1 MNGPGA
7 RFHSPLWLLLRANG
21 LQAWRRLLSFR
32 DQSRLL
38 SAAIMVFV
46 AGYLWLAYELFF
58 KAMRFVSYF
67 PGLGEVLVERML
79 FLLFAFLFTMLM
91 LSNLV
96 ISFTNLFRN
105 RETTY
110 LLTMPVSSATIFRW
124 KFIESSIL
132 ASWAFVFLIAPLVTA
147 FGHNQHAPWHF
158 YPITVT
164 LILLFI
170 VLPTVAGSWFAVF
183 MARFMDRRVFQI
195 AAITFAL
202 AIIFYVA
209 FGTAPEKLPDDFE
222 DTRVLGL
229 MDRLLKRTDFAQN
242 PILPSYWLSSGVL
255 RWLEG
260 AFGGSLFF
268 MLVLLSNVLF
278 FGFISFTQLGKA
290 FYEAASVVQSRGSLF
305 GHWEWFRKWRDFQGK
320 RRYETGFL
328 EQLFAHFSRN
338 LAGDVRAMLVK
349 DIRVFW
355 RDTTQWGQTL
365 MLFGL
370 LGVYIINLRHFSQ
383 QLTAPFWIHVV
394 SYLNLGASAL
404 NLATLTTRF
413 VYPQFSLEGRRVWI
427 VGMAPI
433 GLPKIVMAKYWLTT
447 IASLC
452 VTLGL
457 TVLSCHMLQLPWERT
472 VMFVGA
478 ITVMTFTL
486 NALAV
491 GLGVLYPNFREENPS
506 KIVSGFGGTFC
517 LVLSFLYIV
526 ATVVLLAMG
535 TPWPGSQNVNL
546 ANILIGWV
554 GFGFL
559 SVLLGWVPLKLGLR
573 RAKNFE
579 Y

>member
-1 MNGPGA
+1 MNGAAPISA
-7 RFHSPLWLLLRANG
+7 PLWLLVKTNG

-38 SAAIMVFV
+38 SGVIGVFTL
-46 AGYLWLAYELFF
+46 GYLWLSYVLFY
-58 KAMRFVSYF
+58 KAMIFVTRF
-67 PGLGEVLVERML
+67 PGLGDVLVERML
-79 FLLFAFLFTMLM
+79 YLLFAFLFTMLM

-96 ISFTNLFRN
+96 ISYTNLFRN
-105 RETTY
+105 RETTF
-110 LLTMPVSSATIFRW
+110 LLTMPVSTEVIFRW
-124 KFIESSIL
+124 KFIESSLL
-132 ASWAFVFLIAPLVTA
+132 ASWAFIFLIAPLVAA
-147 FGHNQHAPWHF
+147 FGQSQHAPWHF
-158 YPITVT
+158 YPVTV
-164 LILLFI
+164 LMILLFI
-170 VLPTVAGSWFAVF
+170 VLPTVVGSAFSVVL
-183 MARFMDRRVFQI
+183 ARFMDRRAFQV
-195 AAITFAL
+195 AAISVAL
-202 AIIFYVA
+202 VALFYVA
-209 FGTAPEKLPDDFE
+209 FGSKPEELPDDFQ

-242 PILPSYWLSSGVL
+242 PLLPSYWLSTGVL
-255 RWLEG
+255 NWLEG
-260 AFGGSLFF
+260 AFSGAGFF
-268 MLVLLSNVLF
+268 ATVLLSNVLF
-278 FGFISFTQLGKA
+278 FGFLCFTRLGRP

-305 GHWEWFRKWRDFQGK
+305 GHWEWFRKWRDFKGG

-328 EQLFAHFSRN
+328 ERAFVAVNRRMP
-338 LAGDVRAMLVK
+338 GDVRAMLVK

-427 VGMAPI
+427 VGLVPL
-433 GLPKIVMAKYWLTT
+433 GLPKIVTAKYWLTT
-447 IASLC
+447 IGSLI

-457 TVLSCHMLQLPWERT
+457 NILSCHMLKLPWERT
-472 VMFVGA
+472 LMFAGA
-478 ITVMTFTL
+478 ITVMTLTL
-486 NALAV
+486 NGLAV
-491 GLGVLYPNFREENPS
+491 GLGVLYPNFREDNPS

-526 ATVVLLAMG
+526 ASVVLLAMG
-535 TPWPGSQNVNL
+535 TPWPGASNVQLSNVL
-546 ANILIGWV
+546 LGWI

-559 SVLLGWVPLKLGLR
+559 SALLGWVPFKLGLR
-573 RAKNFE
+573 RAANFE

>member
-1 MNGPGA
+1 MNGSGSP
-7 RFHSPLWLLLRANG
+7 FFSPLWLLVRTNG
-21 LQAWRRLLSFR
+21 LQAWRRLLTFR

-38 SAAIMVFV
+38 SGAILAFV
-46 AGYLWLAYELFF
+46 GCYLWLAYIIFY

-132 ASWAFVFLIAPLVTA
+132 ASWAFIFLIAPLVAA
-147 FGHNQHAPWHF
+147 FGNSQKAPWHF
-158 YPITVT
+158 YPITVA

-170 VLPTVAGSWFAVF
+170 VLPTVAGTWFAVLL
-183 MARFMDRRVFQI
+183 ARFMDRRVFQV
-195 AAITFAL
+195 AAISVAAGAL
-202 AIIFYVA
+202 LYVA
-209 FGTAPEKLPDDFE
+209 FGSAPEQMPDDFQ

-242 PILPSYWLSSGVL
+242 PVLPSYWLSSGVL

-260 AFGGSLFF
+260 AFGGAMFF
-268 MLVLLSNVLF
+268 MFVLLSNVLF
-278 FGFISFTQLGKA
+278 FGFLSFTRLGNP

-305 GHWEWFRKWRDFQGK
+305 GHWEWFRKWRDFRGL

-328 EQLFAHFSRN
+328 ERLSACFSRWMP
-338 LAGDVRAMLVK
+338 GDVRALLVK

-427 VGMAPI
+427 VGMAPL

-447 IASLC
+447 VGSLM

-457 TVLSCHMLQLPWERT
+457 TVLSCQMLQLPWDRT

-478 ITVMTFTL
+478 ITVMTLTL
-486 NALAV
+486 NGLAV
-491 GLGVLYPNFREENPS
+491 GLGVLYPNFREDNPS

-526 ATVVLLAMG
+526 ASVVLLAMG
-535 TPWPGSQNVNL
+535 TPWPGSSNVEL
-546 ANILIGWV
+546 SKVLFGWI
-554 GFGFL
+554 GFGLL
-559 SVLLGWVPLKLGLR
+559 SVLLGWVPLKLGMK
-573 RAKNFE
+573 RAANFE

>member
-1 MNGPGA
+1 MNGSAPISA
-7 RFHSPLWLLLRANG
+7 PLWLLVKTNG

-38 SAAIMVFV
+38 SGVISVFTL
-46 AGYLWLAYELFF
+46 GYLWLAYVLFH
-58 KAMRFVSYF
+58 KAMIFVTRF

-79 FLLFAFLFTMLM
+79 YLLFAFLFTMLM

-96 ISFTNLFRN
+96 ISYTNLFRN

-110 LLTMPVSSATIFRW
+110 LLTMPVSTDVIFRW
-124 KFIESSIL
+124 KFIESSLL
-132 ASWAFVFLIAPLVTA
+132 ASWAFIFLIAPLVAA
-147 FGHNQHAPWHF
+147 FGRSQHAPWHF
-158 YPITVT
+158 YPATV
-164 LILLFI
+164 LMILFFI
-170 VLPTVAGSWFAVF
+170 MLPTVAGSAFSVVL
-183 MARFMDRRVFQI
+183 ARFMDRRAFQV
-195 AAITFAL
+195 AAISVAIMAL
-202 AIIFYVA
+202 IYVA
-209 FGTAPEKLPDDFE
+209 FGGRTEQLPDDFQ

-229 MDRLLKRTDFAQN
+229 MDRLLKRTDFALN
-242 PILPSYWLSSGVL
+242 PLLPSYWLSTGVL

-260 AFGGSLFF
+260 AFNGALFF
-268 MLVLLSNVLF
+268 VLVLLSNVLF
-278 FGFISFTQLGKA
+278 FCFLCFTRLGRP
-290 FYEAASVVQSRGSLF
+290 FYEAASIVQSRGSLF
-305 GHWEWFRKWRDFQGK
+305 GHWEWFRKWRDFGGDK
-320 RRYETGFL
+320 RFETGFL
-328 EQLFAHFSRN
+328 ERAFAALQQR
-338 LAGDVRAMLVK
+338 LPGDVRAMLVK

-383 QLTAPFWIHVV
+383 QLTAPFWVHVI

-427 VGMAPI
+427 VGLAPI
-433 GLPKIVMAKYWLTT
+433 GLPKIVTAKYWLTT
-447 IASLC
+447 ICSLG

-457 TVLSCHMLQLPWERT
+457 NVLSCYMLKLPWERT
-472 VMFVGA
+472 LMFAMA
-478 ITVMTFTL
+478 ITVMTLTL
-486 NALAV
+486 NGLAV
-491 GLGVLYPNFREENPS
+491 GLGVLYPNFREDNPS

-526 ATVVLLAMG
+526 ASVVLLAMG
-535 TPWPGSQNVNL
+535 TPWPGAKDVQLSNVL
-546 ANILIGWV
+546 LGWV

-559 SVLLGWVPLKLGLR
+559 SALLGWVPFKLGLR
-573 RAKNFE
+573 RAANFE

>member
-1 MNGPGA
+1 MNGAAPISA
-7 RFHSPLWLLLRANG
+7 PLWLLVKTNG

-38 SAAIMVFV
+38 SGVIGVFTL
-46 AGYLWLAYELFF
+46 GYLWLSYVLFY
-58 KAMRFVSYF
+58 KAMIFVTRF
-67 PGLGEVLVERML
+67 PGLGDVLVERML
-79 FLLFAFLFTMLM
+79 YLLFAFLFTMLM

-96 ISFTNLFRN
+96 ISYTNLFRN
-105 RETTY
+105 RETTF
-110 LLTMPVSSATIFRW
+110 LLTMPVSTEVIFRW
-124 KFIESSIL
+124 KFIESSLL
-132 ASWAFVFLIAPLVTA
+132 ASWAFIFLIAPLVAA
-147 FGHNQHAPWHF
+147 FGQSQHAPWHF
-158 YPITVT
+158 YPVTV
-164 LILLFI
+164 LMILLFI
-170 VLPTVAGSWFAVF
+170 VLPTVVGSAFSVVL
-183 MARFMDRRVFQI
+183 ARFMDRRAFQV
-195 AAITFAL
+195 AAISVAL
-202 AIIFYVA
+202 AALFYVA
-209 FGTAPEKLPDDFE
+209 FGSKPEELPDDFQ

-242 PILPSYWLSSGVL
+242 PLLPSYWLSTGVL
-255 RWLEG
+255 NWLEG
-260 AFGGSLFF
+260 AFSGAGFF
-268 MLVLLSNVLF
+268 ATVLLSNVLF
-278 FGFISFTQLGKA
+278 FGFLCFTRLGRP

-305 GHWEWFRKWRDFQGK
+305 GHWEWFRKWRDFKGE

-328 EQLFAHFSRN
+328 ERAFVAVNRRMP
-338 LAGDVRAMLVK
+338 GDVRAMLVK

-427 VGMAPI
+427 VGLVPL
-433 GLPKIVMAKYWLTT
+433 GLPKIVTAKYWLTT
-447 IASLC
+447 IGSLI

-457 TVLSCHMLQLPWERT
+457 NILSCHMLKLPWERT
-472 VMFVGA
+472 LMFAGA
-478 ITVMTFTL
+478 ITVMTLTL
-486 NALAV
+486 NGLAV
-491 GLGVLYPNFREENPS
+491 GLGVLYPNFREDNPS

-526 ATVVLLAMG
+526 ASVVLLAMG
-535 TPWPGSQNVNL
+535 TPWPGASNVQLSNVL
-546 ANILIGWV
+546 LGWI

-559 SVLLGWVPLKLGLR
+559 SALLGWVPFKLGLR
-573 RAKNFE
+573 RAANFE

>member
-1 MNGPGA
+1 MNGAAPISA
-7 RFHSPLWLLLRANG
+7 PLWLLVRTNG

-38 SAAIMVFV
+38 SSVIGIFTL
-46 AGYLWLAYELFF
+46 GYLWLAYVLFY
-58 KAMRFVSYF
+58 KAMIFVTRF
-67 PGLGEVLVERML
+67 PGLGDVLVERML
-79 FLLFAFLFTMLM
+79 YLLFAFLFTMLM

-96 ISFTNLFRN
+96 ISYTNLFRN
-105 RETTY
+105 RETTF
-110 LLTMPVSSATIFRW
+110 LLTMPVSTDVIFRW
-124 KFIESSIL
+124 KFIESSLL
-132 ASWAFVFLIAPLVTA
+132 ASWAFIFLIAPLVAA
-147 FGHNQHAPWHF
+147 FGHSQHAPWHF
-158 YPITVT
+158 YPMTV
-164 LILLFI
+164 LMILLFI
-170 VLPTVAGSWFAVF
+170 ILPTVVGSAFSVVL
-183 MARFMDRRVFQI
+183 ARFMDRRVFQL
-195 AAITFAL
+195 AAVSVAL
-202 AIIFYVA
+202 AALFYVA
-209 FGTAPEKLPDDFE
+209 FGSKPEELPDDFQ

-242 PILPSYWLSSGVL
+242 PLLPSYWLSTGVL
-255 RWLEG
+255 NWLEG
-260 AFGGSLFF
+260 AFTGAGFF
-268 MLVLLSNVLF
+268 ALVLLSNVMF
-278 FGFISFTQLGKA
+278 FGFLCFTRLGRP

-305 GHWEWFRKWRDFQGK
+305 GHWEWFRKWRSFKGE

-328 EQLFAHFSRN
+328 ERAF
-338 LAGDVRAMLVK
+338 LALNPRMPADVRAMLVK

-383 QLTAPFWIHVV
+383 QLTQPFWIHVV

-427 VGMAPI
+427 VGLVPL
-433 GLPKIVMAKYWLTT
+433 GLPKIVTAKYWLTT
-447 IASLC
+447 VGSLM

-457 TVLSCHMLQLPWERT
+457 NILSCHMLKLPWERT
-472 VMFVGA
+472 LMFAGA
-478 ITVMTFTL
+478 ITVMTLTL
-486 NALAV
+486 NGMAV
-491 GLGVLYPNFREENPS
+491 GLGVLYPNFREDNPS

-526 ATVVLLAMG
+526 DSVVLLAMG
-535 TPWPGSQNVNL
+535 TPWPGAKDVQLSNVL
-546 ANILIGWV
+546 LGWI

-559 SVLLGWVPLKLGLR
+559 SALLGWVPFKLGLR
-573 RAKNFE
+573 RAANFE